1 MTWEQIRT
9 EYPQL
14 PKSSAGWHQHPNG
27 GGWTQVQLP
36 EKLYFGENVVVFGG
50 EFYGGKFYGGK
61 FQDGVFY
68 GGEFYAGKFYDG
80 EFYGGEFHGG
90 VFYGGKFIQITG
102 LGSRNSI
109 LTIAPNVNREDYYV
123 STGCFGGSLD
133 EFRAAIKKTHGDN
146 EYATEYLAALV
157 FAIPILNRRC
167 RKPKQEDVK

>member
-36 EKLYFGENVVVFGG
+36 ERLYFGENMVVFGG

-61 FQDGVFY
+61 FQDG
-68 GGEFYAGKFYDG
+68 
-80 EFYGGEFHGG
+80 EFHGG
-90 VFYGGKFIQITG
+90 EFQDGKFIQITG

-133 EFRAAIKKTHGDN
+133 EFRAAIKRTHGYN
-146 EYATEYLAALV
+146 EYATEYLAALA

-167 RKPKQEDVK
+167 RKPKQEVK